1 MNAPLARPQLEHAQ
15 LAAAGYAEALLHVT
29 AAIANA
35 VRPDEVYAALVDQVA
50 RVVGA
55 DSAGLW
61 LVDEPA
67 RAAELKRSIGYA
79 EPTRVR
85 MTRLLL
91 DMPIPVL
98 DAIRRR
104 EPVWIRS
111 QGELLVQYPHLSA
124 WVTPGRSYR
133 ISCLPLFADDRCV
146 GALALTIDEGLVGS
160 AHERDFLRLVAR
172 YAGQSLE
179 RLRLLDA
186 ERHSRALADA
196 AAARLSVL
204 SEASQ
209 RFAETR
215 DLEPLLAAVCR
226 ELSVKLGSCVNL
238 ALLQSDGKLHLAAAE
253 HPDAE
258 ATRQLLALWKQHPV
272 KPGEGFTGGLLVGGE
287 PACIPLVGPEGQA
300 KLAPAAFHD
309 FLERYPSFA
318 VMGAPLKVSGR
329 IIGTVTASRVNPGE
343 TYLAEDVAL
352 LAELADRAALAI
364 ENSRL
369 YGDTVAAR
377 FRAEQLYRFAE
388 TVVRAD
394 DVAPVLDAAL
404 TALGNILKS
413 DRSAVLLFDE
423 RGVMRFRAW
432 RGLSD
437 GYRQSVDGHSPWA
450 AGEHAPR
457 PVLVAD
463 AQREETLASYRPL
476 FEREGIRA
484 LAFIPLVTRGKLLGK
499 LMLYFDQ
506 PHDWTAA
513 EVELA
518 QQVSNHVASVV
529 ARFAAVSKLEETLR
543 ANELFAGV
551 LAHDLRNPLAA
562 IESAAQVTLRRAD
575 NEPLTRA
582 MSRVLSSSERMRTMI
597 DQLLDF
603 TRVRTGGELVLEPRQ
618 TCIFDLCTRAI
629 DELELA
635 HPQWKVVK
643 ESRGDTTG
651 TWDPD
656 RLLQVVSN
664 LVANAGQHGAPGG
677 TIDVRVD
684 GTSPQ
689 HVELT
694 VHNEG
699 LIPETEVPSLFDP
712 FRIRK
717 PKRGA
722 MGLGLGLYIVHT
734 IVRQH
739 RGEVSVRST
748 PETGT
753 TFTVRLPRT

>member
-15 LAAAGYAEALLHVT
+15 LAAAGYAGALLQVT
-29 AAIANA
+29 AAIADA
-35 VRPDEVYAALVDQVA
+35 VRADEVYTALVDQVA

-61 LVDEPA
+61 LIDESG
-67 RAAELKRSIGYA
+67 RVAELKRSLGYA
-79 EPTRVR
+79 EPAKSR

-91 DMPIPVL
+91 DTPIPVL
-98 DAIRRR
+98 DAIRRC

-111 QGELLVQYPHLSA
+111 QSELIVQYPHLSS

-133 ISCLPLFADDRCV
+133 ISCLPLFADGRCV
-146 GALALTIDEGLVGS
+146 GALALTIDEGFVGS
-160 AHERDFLRLVAR
+160 AHERDFLLLVAR

-186 ERHSRALADA
+186 ERKSRALADA

-215 DLEPLLAAVCR
+215 ELEPMLSAVCH
-226 ELSVKLGSCVNL
+226 ELSVRLGSCVNI
-238 ALLQSDGKLHLAAAE
+238 ALLQSDGRLHVAAAE

-258 ATRQLLALWKQHPV
+258 ATKQILALWKQHPV

-287 PACIPLVGPEGQA
+287 PACVPL
-300 KLAPAAFHD
+300 LPAGDLEQRSPAEFRD
-309 FLERYPSFA
+309 FLRRYPPYA
-318 VMGAPLKVSGR
+318 LMGAPLKVSGR

-343 TYLAEDVAL
+343 TYLPDDVAL

-388 TVVRAD
+388 TVVTAD

-404 TALGNILKS
+404 TAVDNTLKS
-413 DRSAVLLFDE
+413 ARSAVLLFDE

-437 GYRQSVDGHSPWA
+437 AYRQSVDGHSPWA
-450 AGEHAPR
+450 AGEQAPR
-457 PVLVAD
+457 PVVVTD
-463 AQREETLASYRPL
+463 ALRDASMASYREL
-476 FEREGIRA
+476 FEREGIGA

-499 LMLYFDQ
+499 LMVYFDR

-513 EVELA
+513 DVALA
-518 QQVSNHVASVV
+518 QQVSNHLASVI
-529 ARFAAVSKLEETLR
+529 ARFTAVSKLEETLR

-562 IESAAQVTLRRAD
+562 IETAAQITLRRAD

-597 DQLLDF
+597 AQLLDF
-603 TRVRTGGELVLEPRQ
+603 TRVRTGGELALEPRQ
-618 TCIFDLCTRAI
+618 TCIFELCTRAV

-635 HPQWKVVK
+635 HPDWRVVK
-643 ESRGDTTG
+643 QTRGDTTG

-664 LVANAGQHGAPGG
+664 LVANAGQHGAGG
-677 TIDVRVD
+677 TIDVHVD
-684 GTSPQ
+684 GTSPE

-699 LIPETEVPSLFDP
+699 LIPQTEVPSLFDP
-712 FRIRK
+712 FRVRK
-717 PKRGA
+717 PKRGS

-739 RGEVSVRST
+739 RGEVAVRST
-748 PETGT
+748 PEDGT